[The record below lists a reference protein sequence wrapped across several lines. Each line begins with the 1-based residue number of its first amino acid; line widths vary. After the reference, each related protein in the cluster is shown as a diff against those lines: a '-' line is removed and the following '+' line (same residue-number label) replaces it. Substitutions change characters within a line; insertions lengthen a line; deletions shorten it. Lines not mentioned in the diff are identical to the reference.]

1 MFNLVH
7 KAKRSKDAAGNTSA
21 FVKHDP
27 GSLAQRGQATVSDQ
41 SQPTR
46 VRYNT
51 EAPPSVAF
59 ASGNPYLDRPLP
71 APPTQKVTMLVRP
84 NTSGGSSS
92 RSQVGSDFSK
102 FNKYDRRISRDDF
115 YLSMKPRAG
124 TGFKPQFATFSGQL
138 PTPEGSPRSKVLS
151 RPTIPIVRMPTPDSI
166 DDISAPIGMALGSP
180 THQPVGWGTWS
191 SSSHQT
197 LRPEPVQ
204 VVNPTS
210 PLSSVE
216 SVDPHDVPKE
226 KKQPPKRRLFG
237 LFSRRNTDQS
247 QAAVSIS
254 EPNQLG
260 QTSQVNQ
267 AGPKPSNIDQARPG
281 RSNTSVSQKFSRHK
295 PIVIRSQTMPY
306 EKGQASKAKS
316 TVFRSRNP
324 SVDTYGSSNPHERS
338 TSNFGSI
345 PIVLQPPPQASGPAP
360 GLLNVAI
367 PESSL
372 ERYSVMFQEVLEE
385 QPSNSSAL
393 LARRQAT
400 VRELRKISDAVAAE
414 KEERLAR
421 PRRVTS
427 PQPRTKSPGP
437 SFALFPSTPS
447 GRNSSQQLSHP
458 QPRVVRS
465 NTSPALLPSPS
476 RETFDLP
483 QQPHQ
488 KEPEAA
494 HHHIS
499 RMAIPTTAR
508 TTSQPAPIWV
518 PAPTHGFNFDPE
530 QSGLILESPTDVES
544 PTLSPDIIRSTIVK
558 PKIQEPDWQ
567 IIEPSTHTTT
577 TTTTTNSSVTSS
589 RKRSP
594 SSATASSSQ
603 SHATKPSFDLMDEP
617 DDIFINRD
625 PVEISIARQ
634 ISISRQQR
642 KLLQPLQTSFSVRSR
657 AGSAKGSPPV
667 PRIAIGVN
675 ERLAETRTATPTI
688 VTPDETFETLLL
700 QHRKSEHIR
709 VEDY

>member
-414 KEERLAR
+414 K
-421 PRRVTS
+421 
-427 PQPRTKSPGP
+427 
-437 SFALFPSTPS
+437 
-447 GRNSSQQLSHP
+447 
-458 QPRVVRS
+458 PRVVRS

-483 QQPHQ
+483 QQPHH

-499 RMAIPTTAR
+499 RMAIPTTVR

-577 TTTTTNSSVTSS
+577 TTTTITTTTNSSVTSS